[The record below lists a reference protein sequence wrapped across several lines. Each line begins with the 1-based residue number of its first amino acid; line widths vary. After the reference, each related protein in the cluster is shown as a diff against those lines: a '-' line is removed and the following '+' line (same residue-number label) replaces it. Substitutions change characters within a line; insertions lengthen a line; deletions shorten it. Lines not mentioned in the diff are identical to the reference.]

1 MKTKPKLNIGIA
13 LVAIITF
20 LNLNNASAADE
31 FNFEIRDLVVP
42 APTSPNYDTSM
53 QNAFAYAENGF
64 VPGYIPVNNT
74 SNSVPN
80 IYEPPI
86 WRFSETMWGP
96 SSFNFWDG
104 VATTNGESGS
114 WLLRIVVITRKDG
127 GTFRANEIWFENSS
141 TDGANSMFYAGNCGT
156 NTADGTPL
164 VFGPNLRG
172 QYAVGGVTNAFVL
185 GQSLSNLVTKVTLGI
200 RVGWKV
206 NNAGQIASN
215 FNYAKGILH
224 FATVIKYFT
233 KDASN
238 NVASVGTRALSSHW
252 KWGNPSWNGSN
263 ATVPVAGQRR
273 MNMLYHVIGTTNL
286 VPELADWHEVGN
298 GGDGNIVDTDPV
310 YPMRHYYVTESA
322 PINAKSELVGPVTP
336 PTVEGSNAL

>member
-1 MKTKPKLNIGIA
+1 MKTKLKLNIGIA
-13 LVAIITF
+13 ILAIITTINF
-20 LNLNNASAADE
+20 NASAATFHYE
-31 FNFEIRDLVVP
+31 LRDYIVP
-42 APTSPNYDTSM
+42 APTSPNYDTAV
-53 QNAFAYAENGF
+53 QNAFAHGETGF
-64 VPGYIPVNNT
+64 VTGYIPVNNT
-74 SNSVPN
+74 SNGVPN

-104 VATTNGESGS
+104 VPTTNSESGS
-114 WLLRIVVITRKDG
+114 WLLRLAVITCDEG
-127 GTFRANEIWFENSS
+127 ESFLLNEIYFENSS
-141 TDGANSMFYAGNCGT
+141 TEFANSMGYTGNCAT

-164 VFGPNLRG
+164 AFGPNLRG
-172 QYAVGGVTNAFVL
+172 RYAYNGVTNSFVA
-185 GQSLSNLVTKVTLGI
+185 GQSQTNRLTKAILGI

-206 NNAGQIASN
+206 NNSGQIASN
-215 FNYAKGILH
+215 FNYAKGLLQ

-238 NVASVGTRALSSHW
+238 NITSSGTRALSSHW

-273 MNMLYHVIGTTNL
+273 MNMLYHLIGTTNL
-286 VPELADWHEVGN
+286 VPELADWHEVGT

-310 YPMRHYYVTESA
+310 YPMRFYYVTESA
-322 PINAKSELVGPVTP
+322 PVSKSAFVGPVTA
-336 PTVEGSNAL
+336 PTVVGSNAL